1 MTTSDTKDLT
11 VPKSVPL
18 GAISGIL
25 AVLGVVGLLTA
36 NPLESAFAILQLA
49 FLLRAYWRQNT
60 PPVVLLLF
68 LIPWLE
74 ISTGIL
80 EANLRGQSLDDILHG
95 SGSTA
100 YWLSALGLFAVH
112 IGFYPFFKRTP
123 VASFEQLKE
132 AAARFSFER
141 LVLAY
146 FAVGPAS
153 DVLAGFIGRGSSL
166 YQFVTYFNGI
176 SLAIL
181 IAICIRQVILEQVH
195 RRFVLFIG
203 AVVFL
208 SFYSFFSEWRLVL
221 FALAIGFGTLSG
233 LTARSVFRIIIL
245 TIVFGNIIFLWQGIK
260 PVYRAYLTGQE
271 SLRGGLQSQTVN
283 QSRGDAL
290 AKFIELSGDFYRGE
304 LQADNFKASDNEEL
318 LFKTLRRV
326 GYLEFM
332 CLTINKVPEEVDH
345 EKGTLLSSNLSF
357 ALIPRF
363 LNPNK
368 GVKDDGA
375 KVEKYTGFMVS
386 DSASFS
392 LGHYVEYFI
401 DFGKVGMLLLLF
413 FYGFIGGGVY
423 KLASQKSNVKAI
435 LMIGM
440 VFVVLQS
447 WGSFQNDA
455 IWIYGNTFFGF
466 ICHVIIFRP
475 VYFAIENLTTRIKLQ
490 SAN

>member
-1 MTTSDTKDLT
+1 MTTSATKDFAI
-11 VPKSVPL
+11 PRPVPL

-25 AVLGVVGLLTA
+25 AVLGVIGLLTA
-36 NPLESAFAILQLA
+36 NPLESVFAIFQLA
-49 FLLRAYWRQNT
+49 VLVRAYWRQNT

-80 EANLRGQSLDDILHG
+80 EANLRGQTLDDILHG

-112 IGFYPFFKRTP
+112 LGFYPFFKRTP

-132 AAARFSFER
+132 AAARFSFEK
-141 LVLAY
+141 LVLVY
-146 FAVGPAS
+146 FTIGPAS
-153 DVLAGFIGRGSSL
+153 DLLGRFIGKGSSL

-195 RRFVLFIG
+195 RRFVLFVG
-203 AVVFL
+203 AVIFL

-221 FALAIGFGTLSG
+221 FALVMGFGTLSV
-233 LTARSVFRIIIL
+233 LTTRSIFRIVIL
-245 TIVFGNIIFLWQGIK
+245 TFVFGNIIFLWQGIK

-271 SLRGGLQSQTVN
+271 SLRGGLQSQSVN
-283 QSRGDAL
+283 QSRSDAL
-290 AKFIELSGDFYRGE
+290 VKFVELSGDFYRGE
-304 LQADNFKASDNEEL
+304 LQADNFEANDTEEL
-318 LFKTLRRV
+318 LFNTLRRI

-332 CLTINKVPEEVDH
+332 CLTLNKVPH
-345 EKGTLLSSNLSF
+345 EIEFERGGLLQSNLSF

-363 LNPNK
+363 LNPGK

-375 KVEKYTGFMVS
+375 KVKKYTGFMVA
-386 DSASFS
+386 DTASFS

-401 DFGKVGMLLLLF
+401 DYGKFGMLVLLLF
-413 FYGFIGGGVY
+413 YGVIGGGIY
-423 KLASQKSNVKAI
+423 KFIIKKSNVNGVLIFGMSYVI
-435 LMIGM
+435 L
-440 VFVVLQS
+440 QN

-455 IWIYGNTFFGF
+455 IWIYGTTVFGF
-466 ICHVIIFRP
+466 LCHFFAFRT
-475 VYFAIENLTTRIKLQ
+475 VYSAIEKV
-490 SAN
+490 ANNINFNSSE

>member
-1 MTTSDTKDLT
+1 MAI
-11 VPKSVPL
+11 PRPVPL
-18 GAISGIL
+18 SAISIIL
-25 AVLGVVGLLTA
+25 AVLAVIGLLTA

-49 FLLRAYWRQNT
+49 VLVRAYWRQNT

-80 EANLRGQSLDDILHG
+80 EANLRGQTLDEIFHG

-123 VASFEQLKE
+123 TASLEQLKQ

-153 DVLAGFIGRGSSL
+153 DLLGSFIGRGSSL
-166 YQFVTYFNGI
+166 YQLVTYFNGI

-181 IAICIRQVILEQVH
+181 IAICIRQAVLEQVH

-203 AVVFL
+203 TVVFL

-221 FALAIGFGTLSG
+221 FALVLGFGTLSV
-233 LTARSVFRIIIL
+233 LTTRSIFRIVIL
-245 TIVFGNIIFLWQGIK
+245 AFVFGNIIFLWQGIK

-271 SLRGGLQSQTVN
+271 SLQGGLRSQAVN

-290 AKFIELSGDFYRGE
+290 AKFVELSGDFYRGE
-304 LQADNFKASDNEEL
+304 LHVENFEASNTEEI
-318 LFKTLRRV
+318 LFSTLRRV

-332 CLTINKVPEEVDH
+332 CLTLNRVPDEIGH
-345 EKGTLLSSNLSF
+345 ERGTLLGSNLSF

-368 GVKDDGA
+368 GIKDDGA
-375 KVEKYTGFMVS
+375 KVVKYTGFMVA

-401 DFGKVGMLLLLF
+401 DFGKTGMLLLLIL
-413 FYGFIGGGVY
+413 YGFIGGMAY
-423 KLASQKSNVKAI
+423 QIMIQKSNVNAI
-435 LMIGM
+435 LLLGIM
-440 VFVVLQS
+440 FVILQS

-466 ICHVIIFRP
+466 ICHFIIFRS
-475 VYFAIENLTTRIKLQ
+475 VYAAIESFAIRIPFQIEN
-490 SAN
+490 

>member
-1 MTTSDTKDLT
+1 MTTPTTKDFAIPRPVT
-11 VPKSVPL
+11 L

-25 AVLGVVGLLTA
+25 AVLGVVGMLTA
-36 NPLESAFAILQLA
+36 NPLESVFATFQLA
-49 FLLRAYWRQNT
+49 VLVRAYWRQNT

-80 EANLRGQSLDDILHG
+80 EANLRGQTLDDMLHG
-95 SGSTA
+95 SGSIA
-100 YWLSALGLFAVH
+100 YWLSTLGLFAVH
-112 IGFYPFFKRTP
+112 MGFYPFFKRTP
-123 VASFEQLKE
+123 VVRFEQLKE
-132 AAARFSFER
+132 AAARFSFEK
-141 LVLAY
+141 LVLVY
-146 FAVGPAS
+146 FTIGPAS
-153 DVLAGFIGRGSSL
+153 DLLGSFIGKGSSL

-203 AVVFL
+203 AIIFL

-221 FALAIGFGTLSG
+221 FALFIGFGTVKTLSQR
-233 LTARSVFRIIIL
+233 TIIRIIAL
-245 TIVFGNIIFLWQGIK
+245 SLMFGNLLFLWQGIK

-271 SLRGGLQSQTVN
+271 SLRGGLQSQAVN

-290 AKFIELSGDFYRGE
+290 AKFVELSGEFYRGE
-304 LQADNFKASDNEEL
+304 LQADNFELAGSEEL
-318 LFKTLRRV
+318 LFSTLRRI
-326 GYLEFM
+326 GYLEFL
-332 CLTINKVPEEVDH
+332 CLTLKKVPH
-345 EKGTLLSSNLSF
+345 ELEFENGHLLKSNLSF

-386 DSASFS
+386 DNASFS
-392 LGHYVEYFI
+392 LGHYVEYYV
-401 DFGKVGMLLLLF
+401 DFGRSGMMIILFVYGLLGGLTYRFFGHRSVGHSILLLGVLF
-413 FYGFIGGGVY
+413 VT
-423 KLASQKSNVKAI
+423 
-435 LMIGM
+435 
-440 VFVVLQS
+440 LQN

-466 ICHVIIFRP
+466 ICHAFIFRP
-475 VYFAIENLTTRIKLQ
+475 IYKTIERLTMHSEHK
-490 SAN
+490 SAG